1 MDGVLI
7 GILVVLLL
15 GGGSICGL
23 IAMSR
28 ASALEQDL
36 RKLRQQLQRLENR
49 LTAREQAEAARMA
62 PSAPEQQPVAAPST
76 VSQRPEQSAS
86 LAPSMAASALTVQS
100 TPLDSVSLTQTAEAD
115 ASMRREASAPADT
128 VAPTPAPT
136 PAPARQASR
145 PAAEQLERDLAS
157 RWMVWV
163 GGLALALGGIFLVKF
178 GVEHSVLGPTGRLVA
193 AGILG
198 LGLVLG
204 SEWLRRRDLRLSLSR
219 LGQQADYVPAA
230 MAGGGVIAWYAS
242 LLMAFNYY
250 GFMAPGVAFV
260 LLALVSLLALG
271 LSLLQGPLLAVLG
284 LLGGYL
290 VPVLVSTG
298 QGSLPG
304 LLGYV
309 ALVSLAALA
318 LQFHVQRRWLWWGTL
333 LGHFA
338 WFLLAW
344 TLYWDESGFV
354 VGYLLASLYA
364 FIALPG
370 FGWRLSSDEQ
380 QLPLVGRAGSPAVT
394 DAHWVAMLGSVLML
408 MLLSFLD
415 YPVVG
420 WLGVLGVVLG
430 ANALAARISALDLLP
445 WLASACLLLVVLWF
459 GHPFAYL
466 GSHGWGELPDEQ
478 LWPLWRWGMG
488 LALLQMVLALAWL
501 PRARRG
507 GLWGSLAVVTP
518 LAMLALLYWRSPVG
532 AAAMDSD
539 ASLVWPLQALTLF
552 VLFSALSQLRRSWLP
567 VTRVALLAGGHG
579 ALALAFIM
587 FLGEASL
594 TIALALQLAALA
606 RLARREGDLVPHWLI
621 KGLAVVIVLRLS
633 LNPWLLDYPLI
644 GRLGVHWSLYGYG
657 IPVLCFFA
665 AARWLPE
672 RTDSVTNAWLEA
684 GAVQLLTLGL
694 TLEGRYWLSG
704 GEPWQSAYTLADCA
718 LNSVT
723 WGALALIYGW
733 KSRLGGRLARVYAV
747 ASPLLLVLMMAMTLL
762 GSTLRY
768 NPLWVSTDVGD
779 WPILN
784 LTLLAWGLPALL
796 SLLGLLQSPLPW
808 LKRGLA
814 LFLFVTGI
822 LYLTLMVRQWWQ
834 GSDISGWA
842 ISSGEQYSYSAAWL
856 LTAVLLMLV
865 GSWLVQARVRQ
876 AALLILLLAVLK
888 IFLWDMSDLDGLYRA
903 ASFLGLGACLVGLGW
918 FYQHYVMPRQ
928 QIALSPD
935 VQDHQEPGSRQQ

>member
-1 MDGVLI
+1 MDEVLI

-15 GGGSICGL
+15 LGGSICGL

-49 LTAREQAEAARMA
+49 LTAREQAEAAR
-62 PSAPEQQPVAAPST
+62 PESVFPEVQPVAALST
-76 VSQRPEQSAS
+76 SSPPPEQSAIPVPAMT
-86 LAPSMAASALTVQS
+86 APVPAAVSPRRETPVTADVVKPMS
-100 TPLDSVSLTQTAEAD
+100 TP
-115 ASMRREASAPADT
+115 
-128 VAPTPAPT
+128 TPSQ
-136 PAPARQASR
+136 APARAVSR
-145 PAAEQLERDLAS
+145 PAVEQLERDLAS

-204 SEWLRRRDLRLSLSR
+204 SEWLRRRDLRLSLPR
-219 LGQQADYVPAA
+219 LGSQADYVPAA

-250 GFMAPGVAFV
+250 GFLAPGVAFV

-309 ALVSLAALA
+309 GLVSLAALA

-344 TLYWDESGFV
+344 TLYRDESGFV

-370 FGWRLSSDEQ
+370 FGWRLHSDEQ
-380 QLPLVGRAGSPAVT
+380 QLPLVGRAGSSAVT
-394 DAHWVAMLGSVLML
+394 DAHWVAILGSVLML
-408 MLLSFLD
+408 LLLPFLD
-415 YPVVG
+415 YPPVG
-420 WLGVLGVVLG
+420 WLGLLGLLLG
-430 ANALAARISALDLLP
+430 ANLLAARIAALDLLP

-459 GHPFAYL
+459 GHPFAHL

-488 LALLQMVLALAWL
+488 LALLQMVLALIWL
-501 PRARRG
+501 PRALRA

-518 LAMLALLYWRSPVG
+518 LALLALLYWRSPVG
-532 AAAMDSD
+532 AEAMDAD

-552 VLFSALSQLRRSWLP
+552 VLFSALSQLRRSWPP

-665 AARWLPE
+665 AARWLPA
-672 RTDSVTNAWLEA
+672 RTGSATNAWLEA

-704 GEPWQSAYTLADCA
+704 GEPWRSAYTLADCA

-733 KSRLGGRLARVYAV
+733 KSRLGGTLARVYAV

-768 NPLWVSTDVGD
+768 NPLWVSTEVGD

-784 LTLLAWGLPALL
+784 LTLLAWGIPALL

-928 QIALSPD
+928 QIAQSP
-935 VQDHQEPGSRQQ
+935 VAQDHEELGARQP